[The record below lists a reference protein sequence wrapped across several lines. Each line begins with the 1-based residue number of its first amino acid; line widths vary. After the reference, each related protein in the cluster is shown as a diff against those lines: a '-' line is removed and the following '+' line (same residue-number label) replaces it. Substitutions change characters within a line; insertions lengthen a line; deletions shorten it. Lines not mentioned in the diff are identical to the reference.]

1 MSREQLFPA
10 TIPLTI
16 DSHRS
21 LKQVLLYRALLR

>member
-1 MSREQLFPA
+1 MSREQLFTA

-21 LKQVLLYRALLR
+21 LEHVLLYSALLR